1 MSDEMARGPRRVKVG
16 ATLDPELVA
25 AVDRYVEAHGETDR
39 SAVIDDALRLWY
51 ARQQDLAMERA
62 LLAPRSKRELAE
74 AEDWR
79 RIRHAAAE
87 RMIARM
93 ERARGR

>member
-1 MSDEMARGPRRVKVG
+1 MARGPRRVKVG

-25 AVDRYVEAHGETDR
+25 ALDRYVDAHPEVDR

-51 ARQQDLAMERA
+51 ARQQDLEMERQFA
-62 LLAPRSKRELAE
+62 APRSKRELAE

-79 RIRHAAAE
+79 RIRHASGE
-87 RMIARM
+87 RMIRRM
-93 ERARGR
+93 SRGPRR

>member
-1 MSDEMARGPRRVKVG
+1 MKVG

-25 AVDRYVEAHGETDR
+25 AVDRYVGAHPDIDR
-39 SAVIDDALRLWY
+39 STVIDEALRLWY
-51 ARQQDLAMERA
+51 ARQQDFAMERQFA
-62 LLAPRSKRELAE
+62 APRSSRELAE

-87 RMIARM
+87 RMIKRM
-93 ERARGR
+93 SRGRGR

>member
-1 MSDEMARGPRRVKVG
+1 MARAARRVKVG
-16 ATLDPELVA
+16 ATLDPDLIA
-25 AVDRYVEAHGETDR
+25 AVDRYVGAHPDIDR
-39 SAVIDDALRLWY
+39 STVIDEALRLWY

-79 RIRHAAAE
+79 KIRHAATE
-87 RMIARM
+87 QMIVRMD
-93 ERARGR
+93 RGHRG